1 MWFSRKNLLNIKK
14 PNIENKE
21 LSNKKKELSNNK
33 QNTNLKKKEEEK
45 KKLLSEKRK
54 REEEKEKI
62 KKIKKEKK
70 IISDED
76 EDEDSEY
83 DSDYNESESQSSSSY
98 SSSSSSE
105 EEKIKKV
112 KKKEKKKTTNSPKK
126 KTKKKEEKKNSNK
139 ILKPKS
145 ILVYQLLKRWWYA
158 LPKWPPENYDCSDK
172 LNEKKLRVVNLI
184 DWKKESKFNEN
195 NFEKCFELPGFKYI
209 FCDSQGKIYDF
220 RPEENKPSFNN
231 LMKLSD
237 QKLYEYLIIALKK
250 QIEILEKE
258 EINTN
263 NKELINDLKDELDK
277 NERIYNRIK
286 N

>member
-1 MWFSRKNLLNIKK
+1 M
-14 PNIENKE
+14 
-21 LSNKKKELSNNK
+21 
-33 QNTNLKKKEEEK
+33 
-45 KKLLSEKRK
+45 LSEKRK
-54 REEEKEKI
+54 REEEKEKLKI
-62 KKIKKEKK
+62 IKKEKR

-76 EDEDSEY
+76 DDEEDSEY

-98 SSSSSSE
+98 SSSSSSSE
-105 EEKIKKV
+105 EEIKKV
-112 KKKEKKKTTNSPKK
+112 KKKEKKKEKNSPKK
-126 KTKKKEEKKNSNK
+126 KIKKKEEKKNTNK

-158 LPKWPPENYDCSDK
+158 LPKWPPENYDCSNK
-172 LNEKKLRVVNLI
+172 LNEQKLRVVNLI
-184 DWKKESKFNEN
+184 DWKKESKLDEN
-195 NFEKCFELPGFKYI
+195 NFEKCFELPGYKFV

-258 EINTN
+258 DINTN
-263 NKELINDLKDELDK
+263 NKELINELKEELEK
-277 NERIYNRIK
+277 NERIYSRIK